1 MTRVCL
7 IGFGVVG
14 RSFVKLLTER
24 AASLASDYGFSARLV
39 CVADSGGAAVSQR
52 GLLESELLAAKQSHG
67 TVGAVADHGLT
78 GCSGEQLIAD
88 CEADVVIDATP
99 SDLSSPGLAMGH
111 LRAAFRTG
119 KHAITV
125 NKAPLATAMPALLEL
140 ATHNRVEFRYSGTVG
155 GGTPM
160 LALARECARGDDVVC
175 LRGVLNGTTNYILSQ
190 MHETGVDFD
199 AALAEAVRL
208 GYAET
213 DPSAD
218 IDGIDAA
225 TKVVI
230 LSNLIMSR
238 PTTIQDVD
246 VAGIRG
252 VSREHVESCKTAGR
266 VLKLVGEIGDT
277 TRVGL
282 AEVDADSPLNV
293 PANLNALTLTLRSSG
308 DVTLVGRG
316 AGGIETATAVLRDLL
331 DIWQTVGAAT

>member
-1 MTRVCL
+1 MRICL

-24 AASLASDYGFSARLV
+24 APVLANEYGFAAKLV

-52 GLLESELLAAKQSHG
+52 GLIGAELLAAKESDG

-78 GCSGEQLIAD
+78 GCSVEQLIAD
-88 CEADVVIDATP
+88 CDADVVIDATP
-99 SDLSSPGLAMGH
+99 SDLSSPGVAMGH
-111 LRAAFRTG
+111 LRAAFRTA
-119 KHAITV
+119 KNAITV

-140 ATHNRVEFRYSGTVG
+140 AAHNRVQFRYSGTVG

-160 LALARECARGDDVVC
+160 LALACECARGDDVVR
-175 LRGVLNGTTNYILSQ
+175 LRGVLNGTTNYILSR
-190 MHETGVDFD
+190 MHETDIDFD
-199 AALAEAVRL
+199 SALAEAARL

-238 PTTIQDVD
+238 PTTIRDVD
-246 VAGIRG
+246 VTGIRN
-252 VSREHVESCKTAGR
+252 VSRNRIETCKSAGR
-266 VLKLVGEIGDT
+266 VLKLVGEIGESA
-277 TRVGL
+277 RVGL
-282 AEVDADSPLNV
+282 AEVNADSPLNV

-316 AGGIETATAVLRDLL
+316 AGGIETATAILRDLL